1 MKTILTLLLLIVVTT
16 SCQLKKSDNT
26 ETAVTESTEIDNA
39 EDCTAD
45 TVKATA
51 IFWIDKAETKHCKE
65 YGFRTIKAHV
75 LIREDGKVDL
85 MSFVKK
91 QPQKVRDKIIKVLD
105 IIEQIDRIPTTYLKY
120 IEGTNGLFEVRV
132 QLGNNIFRIFCFFDG
147 NKLVVLLSGFQKKTQ
162 KTPPEEIKRADGL

>member
-26 ETAVTESTEIDNA
+26 DTAVAESTEIDNA

-51 IFWIDKAETKHCKE
+51 IFWIDKVETKHCKE
-65 YGFRTIKAHV
+65 YGFRTIKAKV

-85 MSFVKK
+85 LSFVKK
-91 QPQKVRDKIIKVLD
+91 QSPDV
-105 IIEQIDRIPTTYLKY
+105 EKY
-120 IEGTNGLFEVRV
+120 IRHHLSKFQVTEKMFEGGYVQPEEQFV
-132 QLGNNIFRIFCFFDG
+132 QLRCLWGMLKG
-147 NKLVVLLSGFQKKTQ
+147 K
-162 KTPPEEIKRADGL
+162 